1 MQYQD
6 LNTPCYILDLSKLTN
21 NLNGL
26 KQAFTVR
33 WTNTQISYSFK
44 TNNLPWL
51 VNWMRKQGV
60 YAEVVSA
67 PEYDLA
73 KYVGFSENNIVI
85 NGPYKGYSTLLE
97 AVQKGSVVNLDN
109 FEEIFFL
116 IGHKDDLPTCASVGL
131 RINFDLEFHC
141 PGETIPGKEPGR
153 FGFNVENGDI
163 YRAIRL
169 LEGNGISVV
178 GFHGHHST
186 KTKSLKIF
194 QTITSHMCEVAKSV
208 KNLQYLDIGGCL
220 FGDKPGAPSFDEYA
234 TIIVNEMKAYHIKEG
249 VRLIVEPGAALVA
262 SPFSYLCEVNALKD
276 IAGVRFVYTNGS
288 MKHIA
293 PQMTPVKF
301 CYSRTGKG
309 EMVIPRQVVT
319 GYTCIEKDRFL
330 DVENETE
337 IRVGEKIEIKNTGA
351 YTMSLAPLFIE
362 YFPDVYVKET
372 DSYRL
377 VREHWGTQQ
386 FIQNNIL
393 D

>member
-6 LNTPCYILDLSKLTN
+6 IHTPCYILDLSKMLN

-26 KQAFTVR
+26 KQAFTAQWV
-33 WTNTQISYSFK
+33 NTQISYSFK

-73 KYVGFSENNIVI
+73 RYVGYPENNIVI
-85 NGPYKGYSTLLE
+85 NGPYKGYPTLLE

-109 FEEIFFL
+109 FEEISFL
-116 IGHKDDLPTCASVGL
+116 LAHKPDLPVNASVGL
-131 RINFDLEFHC
+131 RINFDLESYC
-141 PGETIPGKEPGR
+141 PDETIPGKEPGR

-163 YRAIRL
+163 HKAISL
-169 LEGNGISVV
+169 LEEEGFSVV
-178 GFHGHHST
+178 GLHGHHST

-194 QTITSHMCEVAKSV
+194 QTITRQLCEVAKSLN
-208 KNLQYLDIGGCL
+208 NLQYLDIGGCL

-234 TIIVNEMKAYHIKEG
+234 TTIVNELKAYHIREN
-249 VRLIVEPGAALVA
+249 VRLIIEPGAALIA
-262 SPFSYLCEVNALKD
+262 SPFSYLCEVNAVKD

-293 PQMTPVKF
+293 PQMNPVKF

-309 EMVIPRQVVT
+309 EKTIPRQVVT
-319 GYTCIEKDRFL
+319 GFTCIEKDRFL
-330 DVENETE
+330 DVADETE
-337 IRVGEKIEIKNTGA
+337 ICVGEKIEIKNTGA
-351 YTMSLAPLFIE
+351 YTLSLAPLFIE
-362 YFPDVYVKET
+362 YFPDVYVKEVE
-372 DSYRL
+372 SYRL